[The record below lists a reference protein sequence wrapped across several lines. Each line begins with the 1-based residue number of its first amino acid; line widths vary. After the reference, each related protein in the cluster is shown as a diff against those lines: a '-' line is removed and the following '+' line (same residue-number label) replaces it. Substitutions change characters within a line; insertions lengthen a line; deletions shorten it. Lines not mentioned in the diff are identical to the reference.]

1 LPFLNDLGVKFGGF
15 VTNIGGDYFTPL
27 WIFSGFILVLLFK
40 NSIQIVKLNEKFN
53 PTRIKALYF
62 GFLLAISIFY
72 MYASTHTEFIYFN
85 F

>member
-40 NSIQIVKLNEKFN
+40 NSMERANKFKTN
-53 PTRIKALYF
+53 IWY
-62 GFLLAISIFY
+62 LLAHIILLFTSLQ
-72 MYASTHTEFIYFN
+72 SLNKVSEFLYFN